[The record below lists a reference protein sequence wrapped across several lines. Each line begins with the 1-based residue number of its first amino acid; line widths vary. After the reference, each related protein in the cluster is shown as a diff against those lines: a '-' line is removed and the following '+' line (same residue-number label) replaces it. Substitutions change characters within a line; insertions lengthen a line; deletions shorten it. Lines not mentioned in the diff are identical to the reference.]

1 MTNDTESARAFWLAT
16 IMYSL
21 AHLAIMRPPRMGQIG
36 EERRI
41 LDVPAPID
49 APVQVPDK
57 EPEREPERVPA

>member
-1 MTNDTESARAFWLAT
+1 MTNEWSGYKIAWFPRR
-16 IMYSL
+16 
-21 AHLAIMRPPRMGQIG
+21 AIMRPPRMGQIG

-57 EPEREPERVPA
+57 EPEGEPERVPA